1 MNLEETRRANGK
13 VYREKKEEDGDDII
27 IISKKVKNKTS
38 ERRISL
44 PQEYVPNDFLI
55 PSNHL

>member
-27 IISKKVKNKTS
+27 ISSKKVKNRLLRGELVFPRNMS
-38 ERRISL
+38 
-44 PQEYVPNDFLI
+44 
-55 PSNHL
+55 